1 MAQCSDPLL
10 FLHEDSKDES
20 AREPKKVSNTMSV
33 ALLVASAAASMATIV
48 YCSYAVKR
56 HNNVDDSSWH
66 V

>member
-33 ALLVASAAASMATIV
+33 ALLVASAAASMVTIAFCG
-48 YCSYAVKR
+48 YEAKR
-56 HNNVDDSSWH
+56 RSTIDDSF
-66 V
+66 